1 MKHDGC
7 ATLALLLALL
17 LGAAGPALAEA
28 DRTDPDP
35 GRVVLVP
42 LNLGVRAA
50 EGVEPG
56 IEPVWRE
63 ILQHFSAQERPVT
76 AIERSSGTALWNEV
90 MAELQASGDGDVYS
104 AYARFARRVADQ
116 LDYET
121 IVFPSLVK
129 RVAKVRGEMAHWDG
143 VHQRVE
149 TPALPVVRDHSLGGP
164 GLIASQNSVRGE
176 LAAVSLHVAVLQPS
190 GELRFEGAGGLT
202 LLHRLTR
209 SRQEGE
215 LVAKLRTDAFE
226 DDEALRLGIE
236 AAFRQ
241 PLPASRAH

>member
-1 MKHDGC
+1 VKHDGC

-17 LGAAGPALAEA
+17 WGAADPALGEAE
-28 DRTDPDP
+28 RTDPDS

-50 EGVEPG
+50 EEVEPG
-56 IEPVWRE
+56 IEPVWQE

-104 AYARFARRVADQ
+104 AYARFARRVADE

-129 RVAKVRGEMAHWDG
+129 RVAKARGETAYWDG
-143 VHQRVE
+143 VRQRVE
-149 TPALPVVRDHSLGGP
+149 TPALPVVRIDGP
-164 GLIASQNSVRGE
+164 GGSGLVVSQKGVRGQ

-190 GELRFEGAGGLT
+190 GELCFEGAGGLT
-202 LLHRLTR
+202 LLHELTP
-209 SRQEGE
+209 SREEGE
-215 LVAKLRTDAFE
+215 LVAKPRTDAFE
-226 DDEALRLGIE
+226 DGDALRLGIE

-241 PLPASRAH
+241 PLPASRAE